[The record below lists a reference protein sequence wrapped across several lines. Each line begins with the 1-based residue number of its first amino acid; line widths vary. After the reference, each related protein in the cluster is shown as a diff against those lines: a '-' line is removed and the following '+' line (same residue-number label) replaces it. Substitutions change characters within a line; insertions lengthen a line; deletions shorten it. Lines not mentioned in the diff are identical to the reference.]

1 MITVEEKNEKISG
14 AAATIIFHT
23 LLLLLFILLKL
34 PANDVQA
41 GIQDVNEGILIDFGN
56 SYSGMGE
63 TENMQA
69 NQLIAQSSLQ
79 QVSSSDET
87 NEVVQTQNMEDAP
100 VFSAKNKA
108 EQVIQPQPDQNLLN
122 ALSKIRNNSSQN
134 SGDGTSTIPGNEGNP
149 DGHESGLSEGN
160 SPEGTWKLKSA
171 GRKMIGRI
179 EIINESQE
187 TGIVAVEIIVDKYG
201 KITRAT
207 PVLMGSTTTNLYLW
221 NKAKNGL
228 EGKTLFNQS
237 ATGEEA
243 RGIIYINFTL
253 R

>member
-1 MITVEEKNEKISG
+1 MIAAEEKNQKISG
-14 AAATIIFHT
+14 AAATIIFHV
-23 LLLLLFILLKL
+23 LLLFLFILLKL
-34 PANDVQA
+34 SANDVPA
-41 GIQDVNEGILIDFGN
+41 GTKDANEGILIDFGN

-63 TENMQA
+63 IENLQE
-69 NQLIAQSSLQ
+69 NQNIAQPSLQ
-79 QVSSSDET
+79 QASSSDET
-87 NEVVQTQNMEDAP
+87 NEIAQTQNIEEAP
-100 VFSAKNKA
+100 ILSKKNKA
-108 EQVIQPQPDQNLLN
+108 EEAIQPQLDQNLIS
-122 ALSKIRNNSSQN
+122 ALSKIKNNFSQN
-134 SGDGTSTIPGNEGNP
+134 PGDGNSATPGNEGRS
-149 DGHESGLSEGN
+149 DGHEGGLSEGN
-160 SPEGTWKLKSA
+160 TPEGTWRLKSA
-171 GRKMIGRI
+171 GRKMTGRI

-237 ATGEEA
+237 PTGEEA